1 MKNTADITLEE
12 LAAKVGDRLVSRNEF
27 LVTAESCTGG
37 WVSMLVTS
45 ITGSSAWFDRGFVT
59 YSNEAK
65 QEMLAVDK
73 QTIEIHGAVSEEVAR
88 HMVEGAVEHSHAQAG
103 LSVTG
108 IAGPGGGSVGKPVGT
123 VCFGWLVD
131 GQCETETCYF
141 SGDREQ
147 IREQSVRHVLAA
159 LLARLEHG
167 SDRWLK

>member
-1 MKNTADITLEE
+1 MKNIADITLKE
-12 LAAKVGDRLVSRNEF
+12 LAAKVGDRLLSRNEA

-45 ITGSSAWFDRGFVT
+45 IAGSSAWFDRGFVT

-73 QTIEIHGAVSEEVAR
+73 LVIEIHGAVSEEVAR
-88 HMVEGAVEHSHAQAG
+88 HMVQGAVEHSQAQAG

-108 IAGPGGGSVGKPVGT
+108 IAGPAGGTVEKPVGT

-147 IREQSVRHVLAA
+147 IREQSVRHVLTGM
-159 LLARLEHG
+159 LARLEREN
-167 SDRWLK
+167 DRG

>member
-1 MKNTADITLEE
+1 MKNIADITLKE
-12 LAAKVGDRLVSRNEF
+12 LAAKVGDRLLSRNET

-45 ITGSSAWFDRGFVT
+45 IAGSSAWFDRGFVT

-65 QEMLAVDK
+65 QEILAVDK
-73 QTIEIHGAVSEEVAR
+73 LVIEIHGAVSEEVAR
-88 HMVEGAVEHSHAQAG
+88 HMVQGAVEHSQAQAG

-108 IAGPGGGSVGKPVGT
+108 IAGPGGGTVEKPVGT

-147 IREQSVRHVLAA
+147 IREQSVRHVLTGM
-159 LLARLEHG
+159 LAQLEREN
-167 SDRWLK
+167 DRG